1 MRLTPP
7 RSSAELVFPCLPRRT
22 LPAAQRA
29 PWRRL
34 SWALPA
40 LLLGLSAPS
49 ASQAKPAPAA
59 PAPAAGKPVRLA
71 QASDSAAALRPAD
84 LVLRGAQIIT
94 MDPAQPLANVL
105 AIRDGEIV
113 YVGTLAG
120 PPAAAGDSA
129 AVADSEAGL
138 PSELPAGLVGP
149 RTRVLQLDGN
159 QTVLPGLIDAHAHLV
174 GLGRS
179 LDQID
184 LRGAPGVAEI
194 AGRVAAR
201 VQREAESGGERGF
214 LVGRGWDQN
223 LFSPPQLPD
232 VAARRALDAAS
243 AGRPLL
249 LRRIDGHAVWVNSE
263 LLRRAGITRSTPDPE
278 GGRILRGEAG
288 EPTGVLVDN
297 AMSLVERLL
306 PPPSRKEIE
315 AAILSGAEHVAAR
328 GLTAIHEMGAS
339 PDEISVYRQ
348 LAEEGRLPLRVY
360 AYHED
365 PMPAALARYP
375 HSSAYQAELL
385 RLGAR
390 LGPPETQGRFA
401 LRGIKLYLDGALGS
415 RGAALFAPYSDEPNH
430 KGLLLIPPEHVQE
443 MARWAVLYGRGHQIA
458 THAIGDR
465 ANHLV
470 LSAYEAAGVRADRDL
485 RFRIEHAQVL
495 FRSDLEK
502 RRFQKLG
509 VIASIQPSHATSD
522 MPWAEKRLGPERILG
537 AYAYRSLL
545 LSGARLAAGSDFPVE
560 EADPRLGLHAAMLRT
575 DGAGQPVGGFL
586 PHERL
591 TLGEALR
598 AFTTD
603 AAYAA
608 FAEDSIGQ
616 IRIGH
621 RADLT
626 VLSGRLDSYLSGG
639 PAPLDLRSRSV
650 LLTMIDGQVAYE
662 RLGLSTLPP
671 GSPGPGKNTASRP
684 RRRG

>member
-1 MRLTPP
+1 M
-7 RSSAELVFPCLPRRT
+7 
-22 LPAAQRA
+22 
-29 PWRRL
+29 
-34 SWALPA
+34 
-40 LLLGLSAPS
+40 LL
-49 ASQAKPAPAA
+49 SQA
-59 PAPAAGKPVRLA
+59 G
-71 QASDSAAALRPAD
+71 DGAAALRPAD

-94 MDPAQPLANVL
+94 MDPAQPQANVL

-113 YVGTLAG
+113 YVGTL
-120 PPAAAGDSA
+120 SA
-129 AVADSEAGL
+129 ASATASDGNPSADTEHA
-138 PSELPAGLVGP
+138 PPNELPAGLVGP
-149 RTRVLQLDGN
+149 RTRMVQLDGN

-184 LRGAPGVAEI
+184 LRGAKSVAEI
-194 AGRVAAR
+194 AERVRAR
-201 VQREAESGGERGF
+201 AQREAEGGGERGF

-223 LFSPPQLPD
+223 LFTPAQLPD
-232 VAARRALDAAS
+232 IAARHALDGAS
-243 AGRPLL
+243 GGRPLL

-263 LLRRAGITRSTPDPE
+263 LLRRANISRGTADPQ
-278 GGRILRGEAG
+278 GGRILRGEGG

-297 AMSLVERLL
+297 AMAQVERLL

-328 GLTAIHEMGAS
+328 GLTAVHEMGAS
-339 PDEISVYRQ
+339 PEEISVYRQ

-365 PMPAALARYP
+365 PMPAALARFP
-375 HSSAYQAELL
+375 LSSAYQTELM

-415 RGAALFAPYSDEPNH
+415 RGAALMAPYSDEPNNS
-430 KGLLLIPPEHVQE
+430 GLLLIPPEHVQE

-485 RFRIEHAQVL
+485 RFRVEHAQVL
-495 FRSDLEK
+495 FGTDLE
-502 RRFQKLG
+502 RRRYQKLG
-509 VIASIQPSHATSD
+509 VIASIQPSHAVSD
-522 MPWAEKRLGPERILG
+522 MPWAERRLGPGRIGLS
-537 AYAYRSLL
+537 YAYRSLL
-545 LSGARLAAGSDFPVE
+545 LSGARIAAGSDFPVE
-560 EADPRLGLHAAMLRT
+560 EADPRIGLHSAIWRT
-575 DGAGQPVGGFL
+575 DESGAPSGGFL
-586 PHERL
+586 PQERL

-608 FAEDSIGQ
+608 FAEDKSGQ
-616 IRIGH
+616 IRIGL
-621 RADLT
+621 RADIT
-626 VLSGRLDSYLSGG
+626 ILSGRLDSYLTGG
-639 PAPLDLRSRSV
+639 PAPLDLRSRPV
-650 LLTMIDGQVAYE
+650 LMTMIDGQVVYE
-662 RLGLSTLPP
+662 RLGLSQPSGT
-671 GSPGPGKNTASRP
+671 PGKNTASRP

>member
-1 MRLTPP
+1 
-7 RSSAELVFPCLPRRT
+7 VV
-22 LPAAQRA
+22 AAGS
-29 PWRRL
+29 L
-34 SWALPA
+34 A
-40 LLLGLSAPS
+40 LLLTLPLAT
-49 ASQAKPAPAA
+49 QAKPIPPTGVAPAR
-59 PAPAAGKPVRLA
+59 AGKSGLLA
-71 QASDSAAALRPAD
+71 QAGEAGSTTRAAD

-94 MDPAQPLANVL
+94 MDPAQPMANVL

-113 YVGTLAG
+113 YVGHIAS
-120 PPAAAGDSA
+120 PPAAATEGGTG
-129 AVADSEAGL
+129 ADAEASQ
-138 PSELPAGLVGP
+138 PSDLPAGLLGP

-179 LDQID
+179 LEQID
-184 LRGAPGVAEI
+184 LRGARGVAEVAERV
-194 AGRVAAR
+194 AGRVA
-201 VQREAESGGERGF
+201 REAEGGERGF

-223 LFSPPQLPD
+223 LFTPPQLPD

-243 AGRPLL
+243 GGRPLL

-263 LLRRAGITRSTPDPE
+263 LLRRAGISRGTADPA
-278 GGRILRGEAG
+278 GGRILRGADG

-297 AMSLVERLL
+297 AMSLVERYL

-339 PDEISVYRQ
+339 PEEISVYRQ
-348 LAEEGRLPLRVY
+348 LSEEGRLPLRVY

-390 LGPPETQGRFA
+390 LGPPETVGRFA
-401 LRGIKLYLDGALGS
+401 LRGIKLYMDGALGS

-495 FRSDLEK
+495 FRNDLEK

-509 VIASIQPSHATSD
+509 VIASIQPSHAVSD
-522 MPWAEKRLGPERILG
+522 MPWAEKRLGPERVLLS
-537 AYAYRSLL
+537 YAYRSLL
-545 LSGARLAAGSDFPVE
+545 LSGARIAAGSDFPVE
-560 EADPRLGLHAAMLRT
+560 EADPRIGLSAAILRT
-575 DGAGQPVGGFL
+575 DEKGMPSGGFL
-586 PHERL
+586 PQERL

-626 VLSGRLDSYLSGG
+626 VFSGRLDGYLLGG
-639 PAPLDLRSRSV
+639 PAPSDLRSRSV
-650 LLTMIDGQVAYE
+650 LLTMIDGQVVFE

-671 GSPGPGKNTASRP
+671 GGTGSGKNTASRP